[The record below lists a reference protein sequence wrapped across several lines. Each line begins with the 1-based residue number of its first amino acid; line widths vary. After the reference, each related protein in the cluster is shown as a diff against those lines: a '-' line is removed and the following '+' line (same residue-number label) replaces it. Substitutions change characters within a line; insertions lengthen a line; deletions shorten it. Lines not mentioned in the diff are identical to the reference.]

1 MKLYAIIG
9 NLVFCLFICAN
20 VIESR
25 GRLIGIIFLII
36 LQICMIYEHGY
47 KIFFKDGYRKI
58 FYAIYIAPFL
68 LTVFVVFAY
77 FNKAL

>member
-1 MKLYAIIG
+1 
-9 NLVFCLFICAN
+9 
-20 VIESR
+20 
-25 GRLIGIIFLII
+25 
-36 LQICMIYEHGY
+36 MIYEHGY
-47 KIFFKDGYRKI
+47 KIFFKDGCRKI